1 MEGLNSNK
9 NLTEKKEKIVDMN
22 ASGFNL
28 SDEEYRR
35 ELIEILKR
43 LINYPTFLISGK
55 ELHQKN
61 TDDILQKIA
70 TFSDAILI
78 NAKQNT
84 VVIKNRLK
92 LKSILKEVQKII
104 KELNKKGIK
113 SYLAKNNKL
122 VWRCSGC
129 SHFWIK
135 NAKQG
140 IGDEDNEVTS
150 PKIMLQLLNRFS
162 DKKYKVCPKCCER
175 NYFFILE
182 NGTIEFYHFKK
193 GKNP

>member
-9 NLTEKKEKIVDMN
+9 NLTKKKEKIVDMN

-92 LKSILKEVQKII
+92 LKSILKELSRFLSRPDAPKNRHPRRYLRQQHSSQYQQKVENKAQTII
-104 KELNKKGIK
+104 TPIFE
-113 SYLAKNNKL
+113 KNSTNNN
-122 VWRCSGC
+122 
-129 SHFWIK
+129 H
-135 NAKQG
+135 
-140 IGDEDNEVTS
+140 D
-150 PKIMLQLLNRFS
+150 
-162 DKKYKVCPKCCER
+162 
-175 NYFFILE
+175 
-182 NGTIEFYHFKK
+182 
-193 GKNP
+193 